1 MSNEQE
7 EVLILNNLG
16 KDTFIHADSLRSLL
30 PSTTSIDQLKSVRGN
45 LLKQLKQSQDNLGSL
60 RNGYEESNKNL
71 IVQKNEFNTAA
82 GEVVGKLRY
91 LHSTAEDTQ
100 LSIVQLTSEIKS
112 LDLAKKNLTSSM
124 TLLKRLQMLV
134 TAYEKLRNLRQ
145 NRQIGEATSLMLATL
160 QLLQYF
166 KNYRSVERIASLSQN
181 ITEFQ
186 RSFYEQVFEN
196 FQLQFKKASSIRG
209 GFNAASI
216 ETLHELCGFIDVN
229 GPNCSNALKN
239 WYCHHQ
245 LDGIFKVFRENEEA
259 GLLENFSRRYNWFFK
274 LLQTYDDQHVQIFPP
289 HWRMDFQLCM
299 LFCNE
304 TKADLS
310 KILKEKEI
318 SYEVFFTSI
327 RHTLDF
333 QNALKKRFSRL
344 LKEGELNDQKLKL
357 HTTQMFESLSNEF
370 NPYYKA
376 YINHEAK
383 QLDTLFNSFHSKTE
397 ISSEETNQILS
408 SSMQLFQLYRK
419 IMGHFLQFTRGPPL
433 IGLKDLF
440 SDWLRKYAEIELL
453 ADLSSLPFKQYAIR
467 LNTAEYIHRTTLE
480 LEKRFQ
486 EICHADLA
494 EEMSFQK
501 VIDFMLYSKSL
512 LIKSCTKKY
521 EDSVKTS
528 LEPFGKL
535 DLRNLD
541 SVGDQSAY
549 VFTAIHEMKL
559 NADEFLGTIE
569 QNTLARN
576 FCDRVCESFTK
587 QFFYY
592 IYTIKPVSEIGAEQ
606 ILLDLCSFKNFLLKM
621 PSSKPDYTITDSYIN
636 HLTIFMGYIETL
648 LKTLLTPSLPKEGI
662 IQSYLFLIKDR
673 SVSNFTIV
681 LDLKGVSKSEQSS
694 YLQLFSSFVAK
705 KNDLSDSSP
714 IFLYLSPSTYT
725 DMNTRSRLSL
735 ELTPD
740 ASSRTLQNLGRL
752 FTSKKK
758 YG

>member
-1 MSNEQE
+1 MSDEQVE
-7 EVLILNNLG
+7 PIVLKNLG
-16 KDTFIHADSLRSLL
+16 KDTFNHEDSFRSLF
-30 PSTTSIDQLKSVRGN
+30 PSTTSIEQLKSIRGN
-45 LLKQLKQSQDNLGSL
+45 LLKQLKQSQDDLGSL
-60 RNGYEESNKNL
+60 KNGYNESNNNL
-71 IVQKNEFNTAA
+71 LVQKNDFNIAA
-82 GEVVGKLRY
+82 KEVVGKLQC
-91 LHSTAEDTQ
+91 LQLTAEDTQ
-100 LSIVQLTSEIKS
+100 SSIVQLTSEIKS

-134 TAYEKLRNLRQ
+134 TAYEKLRTLRQ

-160 QLLQYF
+160 QLLQFF
-166 KNYRSVERIASLSQN
+166 KNYRSVERIASLSQS

-196 FQLQFKKASSIRG
+196 FQLQFKKATSVRG
-209 GFNAASI
+209 GFNTASI

-229 GPNCSNALKN
+229 GKNCSNALKD

-245 LDGIFKVFRENEEA
+245 LDGFLKIFRENEEA
-259 GLLENFSRRYNWFFK
+259 ALLENFSRRYDWFFK
-274 LLQTYDDQHVQIFPP
+274 LLQTYDDQHAHIFPP
-289 HWRMDFQLCM
+289 HWRMDFQLC
-299 LFCNE
+299 LYFCNE

-310 KILKEKEI
+310 KILKGKEI
-318 SYEVFFTSI
+318 SYQVFFTSI

-333 QNALKKRFSRL
+333 QNVLRKRFSRL
-344 LKEGELNDQKLKL
+344 LNENGLEESFKLQTV
-357 HTTQMFESLSNEF
+357 HMFESLSNEF
-370 NPYYKA
+370 NPYYKV
-376 YINHEAK
+376 YIDHEAK
-383 QLDTLFNSFHSKTE
+383 QLEALFNSFPSKAET
-397 ISSEETNQILS
+397 SSEETNQILS

-440 SDWLRKYAEIELL
+440 GNWLKRYTETELL
-453 ADLSSLPFKQYAIR
+453 ADLHSLSFSQYAIH

-480 LEKRFQ
+480 LEKRFR
-486 EICHADLA
+486 EVCHADLV
-494 EEMSFQK
+494 EQMSFQK
-501 VIDFMLYSKSL
+501 VIDNMLHSKSL
-512 LIKSCTKKY
+512 LIKSCTKKF
-521 EDSVKTS
+521 EDSIKTS
-528 LEPFGKL
+528 LEPFGKM
-535 DLRNLD
+535 DFRNLD
-541 SVGDQSAY
+541 SVGDQSTY
-549 VFTAIHEMKL
+549 VSKAIHQMKL
-559 NADEFLGTIE
+559 NADEFLGMIE

-576 FCDRVCESFTK
+576 FCDRVCESFTR

-636 HLTIFMGYIETL
+636 HLTVFVGYIETL

-673 SVSNFTIV
+673 SVSNFTII

-694 YLQLFSSFVAK
+694 YLQLFSSFVTK
-705 KNDLSDSSP
+705 KNDLIDSSP

-725 DMNTRSRLSL
+725 DLNSRSRLSL
-735 ELTPD
+735 DLTPE